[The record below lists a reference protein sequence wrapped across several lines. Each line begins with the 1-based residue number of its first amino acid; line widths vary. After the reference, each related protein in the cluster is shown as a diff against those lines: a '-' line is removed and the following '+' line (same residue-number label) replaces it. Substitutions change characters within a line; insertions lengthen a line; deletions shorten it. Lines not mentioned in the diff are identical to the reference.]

1 MTDWRPLPL
10 RHERLDLSVVNEA
23 TGRAVGLFADEN
35 GVRRGARCIRE
46 AVLTTSP
53 ATIPSLNS
61 VLLSETIA
69 SPVLT
74 ATLTSNLSCGST
86 AFISATA
93 LQTASPVRTARSVA
107 AVRDRSTKYGH
118 HCVSDEL
125 LDDPTERLDL
135 GPEPRVIAVENR
147 ADVLGIE
154 ELGTGGEPGH
164 VGEQDRH
171 DPPLLV
177 CLSWRTQQR
186 GTTAVAKA
194 GSLSILLSAGLAG
207 GHGA

>member
-1 MTDWRPLPL
+1 M
-10 RHERLDLSVVNEA
+10 
-23 TGRAVGLFADEN
+23 
-35 GVRRGARCIRE
+35 
-46 AVLTTSP
+46 
-53 ATIPSLNS
+53 
-61 VLLSETIA
+61 
-69 SPVLT
+69 
-74 ATLTSNLSCGST
+74 
-86 AFISATA
+86 
-93 LQTASPVRTARSVA
+93 
-107 AVRDRSTKYGH
+107 RDRSTKYGH

-154 ELGTGGEPGH
+154 KLGTGGEPGH

-177 CLSWRTQQR
+177 CLCWRTQQR

-194 GSLSILLSAGLAG
+194 GSLWILLSAGLAG
-207 GHGA
+207 GHGAVSVRPRPTQANRATRRRRGSHSPSRQCSVPVIQLSSLPGAVAAAEALGDERQLLHGVGNIVPVGLVLDRKP